1 MSDSVMSWYHSGNYL
16 MVTIKLN
23 LLEYPK
29 LDNFDQLLLKECGQ
43 KGASIAD
50 RLLGLETIFRRMQ
63 EQQGL
68 KS

>member
-1 MSDSVMSWYHSGNYL
+1 
-16 MVTIKLN
+16 